1 MNEQDINKLSELGLT
16 EHQIAMVFSRLTS
29 SEAVDDFVN
38 KWKLEK
44 GLNSNMSKSAVNQK
58 NNLHNSYSEYN
69 QNSPFDVERGVYET
83 RRTMPEPSRAYM
95 RTQELNQSNL
105 PYVPR
110 ILPKTTARDTNKEIN
125 QKYQEK
131 SQSRN
136 GHDANLD
143 IMCAQLFGN
152 PPAGGY
158 TRSNLDK
165 KYRELALQF
174 HPDKYNGDAS
184 RFHMLQT
191 CYKHLKDSIFD
202 NISESQPKKPEKIY
216 VPPPDSL
223 FDSKFDPTVF
233 NKYYESNSLKK
244 NTSGYGDWLKEESK
258 IQTPSRPSKSNFNS
272 EYENHKRRV
281 SNNISQD
288 RYMLVKHPDIPQDNY
303 TNNGAELLGDV
314 EDANTDFTGASPGG
328 IQYTDVRRAL
338 ETPHLIYESSENID
352 FDKDVSKSFASAKS
366 NLGNIPSNFTNQEKE
381 QYSKRKDR
389 ERELEE
395 NRRYRLQSYDEEAAY
410 HFEQTHHNRLGA

>member
-1 MNEQDINKLSELGLT
+1 MNEQDINKLSEIGLT
-16 EHQIAMVFSRLTS
+16 EHQIAMVFSRLNS
-29 SEAVDDFVN
+29 SDAVDEFVN

-44 GLNSNMSKSAVNQK
+44 GLNSNMSKSDVNPVK
-58 NNLHNSYSEYN
+58 NLHNSYSGSN
-69 QNSPFDVERGVYET
+69 HNNAFDVERGIYET
-83 RRTMPEPSRAYM
+83 RRSMPEPSRAYT
-95 RTQELNQSNL
+95 RTQDLNQSNL

-136 GHDANLD
+136 GPDANLD

-152 PPAGGY
+152 SPNGGY
-158 TRSNLDK
+158 TKSILDK

-191 CYKHLKDSIFD
+191 CYKHLKNSIFD
-202 NISESQPKKPEKIY
+202 NISESKPKKPEKIY

-223 FDSKFDPTVF
+223 FDSKFDPSVF

-244 NTSGYGDWLKEESK
+244 TSSGYGDWLKEESK

-272 EYENHKRRV
+272 EYENHKRRL
-281 SNNISQD
+281 SNNISAN
-288 RYMLVKHPDIPQDNY
+288 RYMLVKHPDVPEENY
-303 TNNGAELLGDV
+303 KENGAELLGDV
-314 EDANTDFTGASPGG
+314 EDENTDFTGASPGG

-352 FDKDVSKSFASAKS
+352 IDKDISKSFASAKS
-366 NLGNIPSNFTNQEKE
+366 NLGSIPSNFSNQEKE
-381 QYSKRKDR
+381 QYKKMQDKK
-389 ERELEE
+389 RELEE
-395 NRRYRLQSYDEEAAY
+395 DRRYRLQNFDEEAAY
-410 HFEQTHHNRLGA
+410 HFEQIHHNRLGA